1 MKTSAM
7 TVMGAMTAFTLLSG
21 FCGGCG
27 SSDPA
32 KQMERAQKYVNM
44 RIDDELDDIK
54 ATPAQKTD
62 IHALADGLFPLVVKL
77 RTDGMAAKATA
88 LAQLE
93 QPKPDGAALH
103 ALVDERFDAFRA
115 FAHTA
120 VDAVLKAHE
129 TLTPEQRTE
138 VMAKIKKHAE

>member
-1 MKTSAM
+1 MKTSAYA
-7 TVMGAMTAFTLLSG
+7 VAGSIAAFTLLSG

-27 SSDPA
+27 SDPA
-32 KQMERAQKYVNM
+32 KQAERAQKYVNM

-54 ATPAQKTD
+54 ASPTQKTQ
-62 IHALADGLFPLVVKL
+62 IHALADTLFPQAVQL
-77 RTDGMAAKATA
+77 RADGLAARSAA

-93 QPKPDGAALH
+93 QPKPDAAQLH
-103 ALVDERFDAFRA
+103 ALVDARIDAFRT
-115 FAHTA
+115 FAHSA

-138 VMAKIKKHAE
+138 VIAKIKKHIE